1 MDFQQNPDKETATH
15 TSLHWWHKQP
25 NRRRHIAKDKKTHRQ
40 CQHQQPEQPFQG
52 EQPAGQSK
60 PVYAQETKQDRQ
72 HKGCDVKEHEIFPQ
86 DAGVSIEQN
95 RNQESAKQDATKQ
108 GRAYTGVLVF

>member
-15 TSLHWWHKQP
+15 TSLHRWHKQP
-25 NRRRHIAKDKKTHRQ
+25 NRRRYIAKDKKTHRQ

-52 EQPAGQSK
+52 EQPAGQGK

-86 DAGVSIEQN
+86 DAWVSIEQN

-108 GRAYTGVLVF
+108 GRAHTGVLAF